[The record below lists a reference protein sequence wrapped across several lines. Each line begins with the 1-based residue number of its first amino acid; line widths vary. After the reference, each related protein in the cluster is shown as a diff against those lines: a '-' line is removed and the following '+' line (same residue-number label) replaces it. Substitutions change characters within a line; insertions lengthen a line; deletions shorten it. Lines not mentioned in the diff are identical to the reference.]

1 MKQKLNYKDNSKQ
14 KIEEERYETIRT
26 LFTISFVLTDS
37 ILIFDLVINVVEREL
52 ESFLYF
58 RFFIAL
64 FGLYGTLILIGGY
77 YLEEYCDCDCT
88 CNCSTIC
95 NSLFSLCGCSLLFG
109 GLLLIISYC
118 IQLCSIRFYFNN
130 KDKITESLVINMI
143 YALFISSTITII
155 LLIFMIINRK
165 NEKRIKQKI
174 D

>member
-1 MKQKLNYKDNSKQ
+1 M
-14 KIEEERYETIRT
+14 
-26 LFTISFVLTDS
+26 
-37 ILIFDLVINVVEREL
+37 
-52 ESFLYF
+52 
-58 RFFIAL
+58 
-64 FGLYGTLILIGGY
+64 
-77 YLEEYCDCDCT
+77 
-88 CNCSTIC
+88 
-95 NSLFSLCGCSLLFG
+95 FSLCGCSLLFG

-118 IQLCSIRFYFNN
+118 IQLCSIKFYFNN